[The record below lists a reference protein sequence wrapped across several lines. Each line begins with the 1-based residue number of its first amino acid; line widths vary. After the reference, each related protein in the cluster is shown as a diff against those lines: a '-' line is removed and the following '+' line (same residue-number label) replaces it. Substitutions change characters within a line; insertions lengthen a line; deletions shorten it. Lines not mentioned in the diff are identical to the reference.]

1 MEDEKWQ
8 DNQMSEGTEGDREGY
23 KPFNSENNNS
33 GENAGRPRIPR
44 PPSVFVGACSL
55 IGYFQKRPFFHFSM
69 ITVLSWPWLSG
80 LTDDQSHNFL
90 SIFAINF
97 R

>member
-33 GENAGRPRIPR
+33 GASLS
-44 PPSVFVGACSL
+44 SVL
-55 IGYFQKRPFFHFSM
+55 
-69 ITVLSWPWLSG
+69 
-80 LTDDQSHNFL
+80 
-90 SIFAINF
+90 
-97 R
+97 